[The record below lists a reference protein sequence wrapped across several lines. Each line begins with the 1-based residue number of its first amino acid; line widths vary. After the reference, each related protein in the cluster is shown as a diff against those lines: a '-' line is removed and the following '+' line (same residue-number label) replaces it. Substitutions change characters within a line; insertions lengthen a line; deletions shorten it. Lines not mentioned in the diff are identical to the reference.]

1 MLRMKVD
8 APKLCSCVFACN
20 QCQDSV
26 TLPAAGAEP
35 VLPAASFAAATA
47 LLCKVAALM

>member
-1 MLRMKVD
+1 MDANKLRD
-8 APKLCSCVFACN
+8 CVFARN

-26 TLPAAGAEP
+26 TLPAAGTEP